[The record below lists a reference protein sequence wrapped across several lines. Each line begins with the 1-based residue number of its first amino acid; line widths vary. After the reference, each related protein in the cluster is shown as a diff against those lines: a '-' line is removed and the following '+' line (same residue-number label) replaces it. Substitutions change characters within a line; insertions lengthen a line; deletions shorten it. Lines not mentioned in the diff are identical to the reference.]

1 MEFLTRAR
9 TWLLARL
16 AERRAQLRLSLRMTV
31 AAALTFGISQWL
43 HLPWALWA
51 VLTAVILTQMSVGK
65 SLIATIDYMAG
76 TLGGAVYSGLVGLI
90 FPHDTNLEIAVT
102 LAVAVGPLSLLA
114 SSNSRFAAAPFTA
127 VMVLL
132 LPTVTHASPLQSATY
147 RVIEVAVGCATALAV
162 SFFVLPQRAHGLVY
176 EATAKILTRMAD
188 LLPVLVA
195 DLKISRPDTPAQ
207 RLQGRVGEAFRKL
220 AAINI
225 EAARERSA
233 YLNSDPDP
241 QPLIDVTLRL
251 RHDIVLMGRA
261 AIEPLP
267 PPVLERLEAP
277 IEHFS
282 LAAREFL
289 ISCAAALTARSEPA
303 RLDAIDKALADF
315 AAAFTGI
322 RRNHLL
328 QNVATDTVERVFA
341 LGFCFEQMHADLAVL
356 ATTADKIKRGPRPT
370 DTKKADAQLGEI
382 A

>member
-1 MEFLTRAR
+1 LTRAR

-16 AERRAQLRLSLRMTV
+16 AEWRVQLRLSLRITV
-31 AAALTFGISQWL
+31 AAALTYAISQWL

-51 VLTAVILTQMSVGK
+51 VLTAVIVTQMSVGK
-65 SLIATIDYMAG
+65 SLIATIDYMIG
-76 TLGGAVYSGLVGLI
+76 TLGGGIYSGIVGLLL
-90 FPHDTNLEIAVT
+90 PHDTNLEIMLT

-132 LPTVTHASPLQSATY
+132 LPTVTHASPLQSAFY
-147 RVIEVAVGCATALAV
+147 RVIEVAVGCMTALAV
-162 SFFVLPQRAHGLVY
+162 SLLVLPQRAHSLVY
-176 EATAKILTRMAD
+176 DAAAKILIRMAD

-195 DLKISRPDTPAQ
+195 DLKASRPDSPAQ
-207 RLQGRVGEAFRKL
+207 KLQSHVGDGFRKL
-220 AAINI
+220 AAVNI

-261 AIEPLP
+261 AVEPLP
-267 PPVLERLEAP
+267 PLVLERLDAP
-277 IEHFS
+277 IEQFG

-289 ISCAAALTARSEPA
+289 IACAAALTARVEPA
-303 RLDAIDKALADF
+303 PLDALDKALADF
-315 AAAFTGI
+315 ATAFAGI
-322 RRNHLL
+322 RRDRLL

-341 LGFCFEQMHADLAVL
+341 LGFCFEQMRADLAL
-356 ATTADKIKRGPRPT
+356 LGTTIDKIKRGPRST
-370 DTKKADAQLGEI
+370 DTKKADAKLGEI

>member
-1 MEFLTRAR
+1 MAFLTRAR

-16 AERRAQLRLSLRMTV
+16 AEWRVQLRLSLRITV
-31 AAALTFGISQWL
+31 AAALTYAISQWL

-51 VLTAVILTQMSVGK
+51 VLTAVIVTQMSVGK
-65 SLIATIDYMAG
+65 SLIATIDYMIG
-76 TLGGAVYSGLVGLI
+76 TLGGGIYSGIVGLLL
-90 FPHDTNLEIAVT
+90 PHDTNLEIMLT

-132 LPTVTHASPLQSATY
+132 LPTVTHASPLQSAFY
-147 RVIEVAVGCATALAV
+147 RVIEVAVGCMTALAV
-162 SFFVLPQRAHGLVY
+162 SLLVLPQRAHSLVY
-176 EATAKILTRMAD
+176 DAAAKILIRMAD
-188 LLPVLVA
+188 LLPVLVT
-195 DLKISRPDTPAQ
+195 DLKASRPDSPAQ
-207 RLQGRVGEAFRKL
+207 KLQSHVGEGFRKL
-220 AAINI
+220 AAVNI

-261 AIEPLP
+261 AVEPLP
-267 PPVLERLEAP
+267 PLVLERLDAP
-277 IEHFS
+277 IEQFS

-289 ISCAAALTARSEPA
+289 IACAAALTARIEPA
-303 RLDAIDKALADF
+303 PLDALDRALADF
-315 AAAFTGI
+315 AAAFAGI
-322 RRNHLL
+322 RRDHLL

-341 LGFCFEQMHADLAVL
+341 LGFCFEQMRADLAL
-356 ATTADKIKRGPRPT
+356 LGTTVDKIKRGPGST
-370 DTKKADAQLGEI
+370 DTKKADAKLEEI